1 MKNSTWKKRTV
12 EGFNSQKKH
21 QKKDFK
27 KKQNAVSGSSVTV
40 WNNDVNGALKKLK
53 KVLERADRQK
63 EIAKREFYE
72 KPSAKKKRRKDQARK
87 RTKKAEDLM
96 IARGEWMPQ
105 FSESSGKSMKGKRQR
120 RKVFM
125 QKERIRRLS
134 GRRVK

>member
-1 MKNSTWKKRTV
+1 MKNSNWKKRTV
-12 EGFNSQKKH
+12 EGFNSQKKQ

-87 RTKKAEDLM
+87 
-96 IARGEWMPQ
+96 
-105 FSESSGKSMKGKRQR
+105 
-120 RKVFM
+120 
-125 QKERIRRLS
+125 
-134 GRRVK
+134 

>member
-1 MKNSTWKKRTV
+1 MKNNNWKKRTV
-12 EGFNSQKKH
+12 DGFNSQKKQ

-27 KKQNAVSGSSVTV
+27 KKQSAVSGSSVTV

-72 KPSAKKKRRKDQARK
+72 KPSAKRKRRKDQARK

-105 FSESSGKSMKGKRQR
+105 FSESSGKAMKGKRQR

-134 GRRVK
+134 GRRDK

>member
-1 MKNSTWKKRTV
+1 MKNKNWKKKTV
-12 EGFNSQKKH
+12 EGFNTKHKQKR
-21 QKKDFK
+21 KDFK
-27 KKQNAVSGSSVTV
+27 KQQNAISGSSVTV
-40 WNNDVNGALKKLK
+40 WNGDVNGALKKLK

-63 EIAKREFYE
+63 ELAKREFYE
-72 KPSAKKKRRKDQARK
+72 KPSQKRKRQKDQAKK

-105 FSESSGKSMKGKRQR
+105 FSDNTGKAMKGKRQR

>member
-1 MKNSTWKKRTV
+1 MKNNNWKKRTV
-12 EGFNSQKKH
+12 DGFNSQKKQ

-27 KKQNAVSGSSVTV
+27 KKQSAVSGSSVTV

-72 KPSAKKKRRKDQARK
+72 KPSAKRKRRKDQAKK
-87 RTKKAEDLM
+87 RTRKSEDQM
-96 IARGEWMPQ
+96 IIKGEWMPQ
-105 FSESSGKSMKGKRQR
+105 FSTSDGKSMKGKRQR
-120 RKVFM
+120 RKAFM